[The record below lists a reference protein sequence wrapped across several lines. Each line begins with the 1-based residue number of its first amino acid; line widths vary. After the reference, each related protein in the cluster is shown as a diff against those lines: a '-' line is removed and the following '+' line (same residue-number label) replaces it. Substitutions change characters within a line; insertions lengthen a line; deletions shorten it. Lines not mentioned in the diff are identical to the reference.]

1 MDGVLCSP
9 SLFMVLTLPPAKMFV
24 QKKLRGE
31 LARDI
36 VWQRLPSGRFLCFE
50 FFVSFC
56 VHSWLSFH
64 DEIVAVVHF
73 ARPGRERAAN
83 LRFNQTGAV
92 RCRRAQVSA
101 FVADWLRVD
110 AVGHGVVC
118 VERERRTECGF
129 LGFYTVYDGRF
140 YGGGNFGVHFCAG
153 LSGRARP
160 GRPDVVA
167 GEIDGGY
174 RAFASGRIAICAG
187 DSNLGI
193 PSRRRGRLVH
203 RDAVETARH
212 FELGDGDGRP
222 HPHRQHHPSGVR
234 GIRADSWSDR
244 VSRDV
249 SAIKPRILV
258 IRGGAIGDFILTLP
272 VIAALRR
279 QFPQAHLE
287 VLGYPHIA
295 QLAVAGGLADRVQP
309 IEARGLAG
317 FFARG
322 GTLEPDLMDYFSEF
336 DLVISYLYDPDEIFK
351 TNVGRCLVKQ
361 FIVGPH
367 RPDEADRIHATQ
379 VYLKPLERLAIFD
392 ADPVP
397 RLSFNPQLSTLN
409 QLALHPG
416 SGSEKKNWPETKWAG
431 LIQQIMATTNWDLL
445 LVGGEA
451 EGERLRRLAA
461 VLPPARGSIAQGL
474 PPAHTGQ

>member
-1 MDGVLCSP
+1 M
-9 SLFMVLTLPPAKMFV
+9 
-24 QKKLRGE
+24 
-31 LARDI
+31 
-36 VWQRLPSGRFLCFE
+36 
-50 FFVSFC
+50 
-56 VHSWLSFH
+56 
-64 DEIVAVVHF
+64 
-73 ARPGRERAAN
+73 
-83 LRFNQTGAV
+83 
-92 RCRRAQVSA
+92 
-101 FVADWLRVD
+101 
-110 AVGHGVVC
+110 
-118 VERERRTECGF
+118 
-129 LGFYTVYDGRF
+129 
-140 YGGGNFGVHFCAG
+140 
-153 LSGRARP
+153 
-160 GRPDVVA
+160 
-167 GEIDGGY
+167 
-174 RAFASGRIAICAG
+174 
-187 DSNLGI
+187 
-193 PSRRRGRLVH
+193 
-203 RDAVETARH
+203 
-212 FELGDGDGRP
+212 
-222 HPHRQHHPSGVR
+222 
-234 GIRADSWSDR
+234 
-244 VSRDV
+244 

-431 LIQQIMATTNWDLL
+431 LIQQVIATTRWNLL

-461 VLPPARGSIAQGL
+461 VLPPARCSIAQGL
-474 PPAHTGQ
+474 PLAELAQRIQSCAAFVGHDSGITHLAAAVGLPCVVLWADTLEEVWRPQGEPLVILKEITGVRAISVEKVMNELRQLVRE

>member
-1 MDGVLCSP
+1 
-9 SLFMVLTLPPAKMFV
+9 
-24 QKKLRGE
+24 
-31 LARDI
+31 
-36 VWQRLPSGRFLCFE
+36 
-50 FFVSFC
+50 
-56 VHSWLSFH
+56 
-64 DEIVAVVHF
+64 
-73 ARPGRERAAN
+73 
-83 LRFNQTGAV
+83 
-92 RCRRAQVSA
+92 
-101 FVADWLRVD
+101 
-110 AVGHGVVC
+110 
-118 VERERRTECGF
+118 
-129 LGFYTVYDGRF
+129 
-140 YGGGNFGVHFCAG
+140 
-153 LSGRARP
+153 
-160 GRPDVVA
+160 
-167 GEIDGGY
+167 
-174 RAFASGRIAICAG
+174 
-187 DSNLGI
+187 
-193 PSRRRGRLVH
+193 
-203 RDAVETARH
+203 
-212 FELGDGDGRP
+212 
-222 HPHRQHHPSGVR
+222 
-234 GIRADSWSDR
+234 
-244 VSRDV
+244 V

-272 VIAALRR
+272 AIAALRR

-431 LIQQIMATTNWDLL
+431 LIQQVIATTRWNLL

-461 VLPPARGSIAQGL
+461 VLPPARCSIAQGL
-474 PPAHTGQ
+474 PLAELAQRIQSCAAFVGHDSGITHLAAAVGLPCVVLWADTLEEVWRPQGEPLVILKEITGVRAISVEKVLNELRKLVRE